1 MGQHHAWTQEP
12 RRLQFIA
19 SQRVR
24 HNRSDLTRTC
34 KQDSTWTKLAVAT
47 ATVGLVLSGHW
58 PGSGHSGSAKPEICQ
73 NIFLEMLHD
82 PGPWH
87 LSPQYKCTLR
97 IIPAKRVDVLSHG
110 PFDTGSKRQEWGRQE
125 IKSYVISSA
134 LFTLKLSIFI
144 ELKAGHCT
152 HPIKAPPVYRE
163 VSCVPNL
170 KTQFLFICL
179 NFSNT
184 KWII

>member
-12 RRLQFIA
+12 GRLQFIA

-34 KQDSTWTKLAVAT
+34 KQDSTWTK
-47 ATVGLVLSGHW
+47 
-58 PGSGHSGSAKPEICQ
+58 PGSRHCHCWTGPLRPLARQWAFPQNLKYAK
-73 NIFLEMLHD
+73 NLFLEMLAD

-87 LSPQYKCTLR
+87 SVPRCISVLSASFQQE
-97 IIPAKRVDVLSHG
+97 VDVLSHG
-110 PFDTGSKRQEWGRQE
+110 PFDTGSKRQEWGWQE

-170 KTQFLFICL
+170 KNTIPFHMFKFLKY
-179 NFSNT
+179 